1 MNAHA
6 MVLLLLWSGCH
17 TLDDIPIFDGTQCAP
32 DRVETVD
39 CVLDGDTVQVGSC
52 GGESIRLLGINAPEI
67 AHEGNAAECYG
78 SESAAWLTDLL
89 FGQEITL
96 RFDETCQD
104 TYGRTLAYVYLMD
117 PETGDVSLV
126 NEMSVREGQSV
137 VYEDFDDI
145 KLANVL
151 YAAQD
156 VAQRESVGLWGE
168 CE

>member
-1 MNAHA
+1 MF
-6 MVLLLLWSGCH
+6 G
-17 TLDDIPIFDGTQCAP
+17 GTQCAP
-32 DRVETVD
+32 DRIETVD

-67 AHEGNAAECYG
+67 AHEGNAAECWG
-78 SESAAWLTDLL
+78 PEAGAWLADLL
-89 FGQEITL
+89 LGQEITL
-96 RFDETCQD
+96 RFDEVCLD
-104 TYGRTLAYVYLMD
+104 KYGRTLAYIYLTD
-117 PETGDVSLV
+117 PETGDMSLV
-126 NEMSVREGQSV
+126 NETSVREGQSV
-137 VYEDFDDI
+137 VYEDFDNI